1 MISNKGNKGNKMA
14 REFSRTDRVGQQIH
28 KEVASILQHE
38 FKHREPEVG
47 MITVSGV
54 EVSRDLAHA
63 KIFIT
68 FYSNSTD
75 KINEDFERLQ
85 ESKSFVRG
93 LLGRRMRMRNVPAVH
108 FFKDSSIE
116 EGARISALV
125 NKAVASDKA
134 KHVDEDS
141 IDDASDTPSTKNSD

>member
-1 MISNKGNKGNKMA
+1 MA

-68 FYSNSTD
+68 FYSNSPE
-75 KINEDFERLQ
+75 KIDEDFERLK
-85 ESKSFVRG
+85 ESRSFVRG
-93 LLGRRMRMRNVPAVH
+93 LLGRRIRMRNVPAVH

-125 NKAVASDKA
+125 NKAVASDVA
-134 KHVDEDS
+134 KHVDDVDTDES
-141 IDDASDTPSTKNSD
+141 SSNAPESDKE